1 MQAWGGNRFRAEEH
15 FPRLKAAFA
24 DRDDL
29 AEDDIEQSRRMIAA
43 ATGGGIF
50 R

>member
-1 MQAWGGNRFRAEEH
+1 MQCWAGGRINVEDH

-24 DRDDL
+24 ERDDL
-29 AEDDIEQSRRMIAA
+29 AEDDIEASRMIIAS

>member
-1 MQAWGGNRFRAEEH
+1 MQAWGGNKVNGEEI

-24 DRDDL
+24 QREDL
-29 AEDDIEQSRRMIAA
+29 AEDDLEGARQMISSYAQ
-43 ATGGGIF
+43 GSGK